1 MLAMGKLTLASVDV
15 VADGFAQP
23 FAIMGSTDDR
33 LVQHAAGFFRHPEA
47 SLVDLRIDFFR
58 RVPHERQFEI
68 MNNSGSVHGHGGDD
82 PLLHEVHENRA
93 QSDFDHMGAES
104 HDNGPAFAMGLHD
117 GLGDRAQRFH
127 AQDIRQRAIEL
138 AEAASSAPGAGKIGD
153 ANLAVPFLERIGREV
168 RHVDR
173 RDQARSRDGGPL
185 PVRRLC
191 QGAVP
196 R

>member
-1 MLAMGKLTLASVDV
+1 
-15 VADGFAQP
+15 
-23 FAIMGSTDDR
+23 MGSTDDR
-33 LVQHAAGFFRHPEA
+33 LVQHAAGFLRHPEA
-47 SLVDLRIDFFR
+47 PLVDLRVDFFR
-58 RVPHERQFEI
+58 RVSHERQFEI
-68 MNNSGSVHGHGGDD
+68 MNNPRPVHGHGGDD

-93 QSDFDHMGAES
+93 QSDLDDMGAES
-104 HDNGPAFAMGLHD
+104 HDDWPAFTMSLHD
-117 GLGDRAQRFH
+117 GLGDRAQRLH

-138 AEAASSAPGAGKIGD
+138 AEAASAAPGAGKIGD
-153 ANLAVPFLERIGREV
+153 ANLAVPSLERIGRQI